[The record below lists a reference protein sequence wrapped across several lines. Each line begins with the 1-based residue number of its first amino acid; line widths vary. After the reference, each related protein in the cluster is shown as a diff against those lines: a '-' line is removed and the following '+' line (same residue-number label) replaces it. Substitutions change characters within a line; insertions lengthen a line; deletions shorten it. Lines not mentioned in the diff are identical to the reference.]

1 MPWEPGQSGNPDGPR
16 KYKKFLASLERSLL
30 EDDGKPLRAIT
41 DKLRDAA
48 ISGEPWAIQMVAD
61 RLDGKAVQQLS
72 ADIDGGNVA
81 IALVAYHP
89 AQLPAKD
96 ISASSADEPGL
107 GDQASSLRLA
117 SQSR

>member
-1 MPWEPGQSGNPDGPR
+1 MWQPGQTGNPDGAKRPR
-16 KYKKFLASLERSLL
+16 KFIAALE
-30 EDDGKPLRAIT
+30 RAIT
-41 DKLRDAA
+41 QDNGELLRKCVDKLLVLA
-48 ISGEPWAIQMVAD
+48 SEGEPWAVQMLAD

-72 ADIDGGNVA
+72 VDPDGGNVA